1 MSQPRP
7 EISISLRNER
17 TDDELIGILDEPG
30 TWIVTSRGRRLC
42 FTATLRTAIERGS
55 TFAGSGAV
63 VTTLSRL
70 SDNAIVPPSQM
81 SRLRTLI
88 ADKSVPARIVMSG
101 DSYGEDSPPTGFD
114 REGFNSASL

>member
-7 EISISLRNER
+7 EISIGLVNER

-30 TWIVTSRGRRLC
+30 TWIVTSQGRRLC

-81 SRLRTLI
+81 SRIRALV
-88 ADKSVPARIVMSG
+88 ANKAVPARFVLSG
-101 DSYGEDSPPTGFD
+101 HSYGDDTPPSGFD
-114 REGFNSASL
+114 WEDFNSAGL